1 MAVSVEYFP
10 IIPIEYPDEDG
21 KLIAEGDIQ
30 CSYLTYT
37 RSAIRVYFQNRAH
50 SEGFFCQVRNSV
62 PHLSASTR
70 LIYIARFSNKLLHL
84 FID

>member
-21 KLIAEGDIQ
+21 KPIAEGDIQ

-37 RSAIRVYFQNRAH
+37 RSALRVYFQNRAH
-50 SEGFFCQVRNSV
+50 SE
-62 PHLSASTR
+62 
-70 LIYIARFSNKLLHL
+70 
-84 FID
+84 